1 LKQLLLFDI
10 DGTLV
15 DTAGA
20 GLAALHNGLR
30 DAFPDLCQ
38 EPLPALDLRGA
49 TDAGVIRQLF
59 VDCGIELNPTNQA
72 RFTSAYLACLQAGL
86 SSPTGSREPVLLPG
100 VAGLLQRLAVH
111 PDQFS
116 LGLLTGNMEEGAFTK
131 LRHFQIDRYFRFGAY
146 GLDREHRDELGPIA
160 LERAHAFT
168 GRKFSGRETVIIGD
182 TPRDIQCAQ
191 AFGARCLAVATGGF
205 AIDALTPHGAD
216 AVLPDLTAA
225 DSILDLLATWSAA

>member
-20 GLAALHNGLR
+20 GLAALHNGMR
-30 DAFPDLCQ
+30 KAFPDLCQ

-59 VDCGIELNPTNQA
+59 VDCGIELNPTHQA
-72 RFTSAYLACLQAGL
+72 RFTAAYLACLQAGL

-100 VAGLLQRLAVH
+100 VTALLQRLAGL

-160 LERAHAFT
+160 LDRAHAIT
-168 GRKFSGRETVIIGD
+168 GRRFSGRETVIIGD

-205 AIDALTPHGAD
+205 LIEDLTPHGAD
-216 AVLPDLTAA
+216 AVIPDLTAA
-225 DSILDLLATWSAA
+225 DFILDLLATWSAT